1 MDMTTELSKEFDNT
15 MIVPLPSSHLPDE
28 LSTLNMYGMQIKVA
42 IHKMMMEH
50 ATSKSGMNPNDISGD
65 VFGAMKGKEAFYGH
79 VVSRRDADTDS
90 LVGAIGCASEI
101 VLAVP
106 SQTVEMNTVND
117 GGQPLFTAD
126 GDDGGGGDGVS
137 LGDNTEDEPMTV
149 LAKGCFR
156 FVVKEVTQTFP
167 YPIAIVDELLDN
179 PPGSSSSSSS
189 AVVQEVVQS
198 KDNED
203 EFDSDDDDDDDDDYD
218 DMYAHLTPSELVPRT
233 LSAMKAIT
241 DQKINKKPM
250 NLSPL
255 ERSIL
260 ESQQGNGN
268 NMSPDLM
275 QGMANTMAQNQ
286 AEEMGAVFDI
296 FVSSLID
303 IAPMPVD
310 RYYAVALM
318 AAELADVDNA
328 ARKQIL
334 TMVDGVERL
343 RFVLEKLEET
353 ISLGQAKKLTED
365 IVDKS
370 DEGSKDLKIGEPTLP
385 NWAKSI
391 TKGVE
396 VEYFWSE
403 QDGWCKGTVVEEPMK
418 IVDELII
425 TILFEDGE
433 THRVP
438 FRGDE
443 KARWRPAS

>member
-1 MDMTTELSKEFDNT
+1 MDMTTESSKEFDDS

-42 IHKMMMEH
+42 IHKMMMEQ
-50 ATSKSGMNPNDISGD
+50 ATSKTGINPNDISGD
-65 VFGAMKGKEAFYGH
+65 IFGAMKGKEAFYGH
-79 VVSRRDADTDS
+79 VVARTEPGSDT
-90 LVGAIGCASEI
+90 LIGAIGCASEI

-106 SQTVEMNTVND
+106 SQTVEMNNVS

-126 GDDGGGGDGVS
+126 DGVS
-137 LGDNTEDEPMTV
+137 PGDNTEDAPMTV

-167 YPIAIVDELLDN
+167 YPIAIVDELLDD
-179 PPGSSSSSSS
+179 PPGSSSSSSSSSS
-189 AVVQEVVQS
+189 AVVQVQS
-198 KDNED
+198 ED
-203 EFDSDDDDDDDDDYD
+203 DEHENDSDDEDDEDDDDYD

-255 ERSIL
+255 EQSIL
-260 ESQQGNGN
+260 ESQQGNNNGGNGN
-268 NMSPDLM
+268 NMSPDIM

-318 AAELADVDNA
+318 AAELAGVDNA

-334 TMVDGVERL
+334 TTIDGVERL

-370 DEGSKDLKIGEPTLP
+370 DEGSKDLKVRDDI
-385 NWAKSI
+385 
-391 TKGVE
+391 
-396 VEYFWSE
+396 
-403 QDGWCKGTVVEEPMK
+403 
-418 IVDELII
+418 
-425 TILFEDGE
+425 
-433 THRVP
+433 
-438 FRGDE
+438 
-443 KARWRPAS
+443 